1 MPVSLEDLSS
11 VKKVLHIEVPQE
23 EVKRKVDEA
32 YKDLNKKVK
41 LKGFRPGKVPR
52 NVLERL
58 YKKDVAADVSQKL
71 IQESFIDALR
81 ETELRMVG
89 TPEIAPPDLDET
101 VPFRYDATVEIAP
114 DIPDIDYSGL
124 QLKKNIYPVTD
135 EEMDA
140 QLRMLQK
147 KVAEHKPVLEDRPI
161 QKGDFAIID
170 YETTQNGVPF
180 EPLGT
185 SENHTVEVGRAAISP
200 EIDNAL
206 QGKKPGDV
214 FNVRVSFPHNY
225 GNADLASQT
234 VAFKIDVKEI
244 REEVP
249 PPLDDDLA
257 KNFGPFEGL
266 DALKDAIRANLR
278 QGYDKRT
285 RQELNEQI
293 FSALL
298 ERTDFELPET
308 LVQSELDAIVEDFR
322 RQLESNN
329 ISMETLGVTRE
340 AIAKDYRETAEAQ
353 ARRSLLLNKIIDQLA
368 LEATADELDTA
379 YADVARQAQA
389 SVEQVKEHYQQ
400 NPDKHDHLKHA
411 VLEKRV
417 IDLII
422 ENSHI
427 EEIEARPEQPEAQ
440 AAEAETPE
448 ETEAAAEKSTI

>member
-1 MPVSLEDLSS
+1 MPVSLEALSS

-58 YKKDVAADVSQKL
+58 YKNDVAADVSQKL
-71 IQESFIDALR
+71 IQESLIDALR

-89 TPEIAPPDLDET
+89 APEIAPPDLDET

-114 DIPDIDYSGL
+114 DIPEIDYSGL

-135 EEMDA
+135 EEIDA

-170 YETTQNGVPF
+170 YEATQNGVPF
-180 EPLGT
+180 EPVGT
-185 SENHTVEVGRAAISP
+185 SENHTVEVGRAAIAP
-200 EIDNAL
+200 EIDDAL
-206 QGKKPGDV
+206 QGKKPGDAFQV
-214 FNVRVSFPHNY
+214 HVSFPEKY
-225 GNADLASQT
+225 GNADLAGQA
-234 VAFKIDVKEI
+234 VDFKIDVKEI

-285 RQELNEQI
+285 QQELNEQI
-293 FSALL
+293 FAALL

-308 LVQSELDAIVEDFR
+308 LVQSEIDAIVEDFK
-322 RQLESNN
+322 RQFESNN

-353 ARRSLLLNKIIDQLA
+353 VRRSLLLSKLIDQMDLKVP
-368 LEATADELDTA
+368 EEELNEA
-379 YADVARQAQA
+379 YAEVARSAQA
-389 SVEQVKEHYQQ
+389 PVEQVKEHYKQ
-400 NPDKHDHLKHA
+400 NPDKHDYLKHA
-411 VLEKRV
+411 LLEKRA
-417 IDLII
+417 INLIV
-422 ENSHI
+422 ENSDI
-427 EEIEARPEQPEAQ
+427 EEVEARPEQSEPEAQ
-440 AAEAETPE
+440 AAETET
-448 ETEAAAEKSTI
+448 AAE

>member
-11 VKKVLHIEVPQE
+11 VKKVLHVEVPQE

-41 LKGFRPGKVPR
+41 LKGFRPGKTPR

-58 YKKDVAADVSQKL
+58 YKNDVAADVSQKL
-71 IQESFIDALR
+71 IQESLPDALR
-81 ETELRMVG
+81 ETELRVVG
-89 TPEIAPPDLDET
+89 APEIAPPDLDET
-101 VPFRYDATVEIAP
+101 APFRYDATVEIAP

-161 QKGDFAIID
+161 QKGDFAVID
-170 YETTQNGVPF
+170 YEATQNGVPF

-185 SENHTVEVGRAAISP
+185 SENHTVEVGRAAIAP
-200 EIDNAL
+200 EIDKAL

-214 FNVRVSFPHNY
+214 FNVRASFPHNY

-234 VAFKIDVKEI
+234 VAFKIAVKEI

-257 KNFGPFEGL
+257 KHFGPFEGL

-293 FSALL
+293 FAALL
-298 ERTDFELPET
+298 EKTDFEIPEA

-322 RQLESNN
+322 RQIESSNL
-329 ISMETLGVTRE
+329 SMEALGVTRE
-340 AIAKDYRETAEAQ
+340 AIAKDYRETAEAL
-353 ARRSLLLNKIIDQLA
+353 ARRGLLLGKLINQLN
-368 LEATADELDTA
+368 LKVPEEELNDA
-379 YADVARQAQA
+379 YAEMARQAQKP
-389 SVEQVKEHYQQ
+389 VEQVKEHYKQ
-400 NPDKHDHLKHA
+400 NPDKHDYLKHA
-411 VLEKRV
+411 LLEKRA
-417 IDLII
+417 IDLIV
-422 ENSHI
+422 ENSDI
-427 EEIEARPEQPEAQ
+427 EEVEARPEQSEPEAR
-440 AAEAETPE
+440 AAEVEAEEKT
-448 ETEAAAEKSTI
+448 ETAAE